1 LIDFVFFVKLFF
13 VCCLERDYHFK
24 TTTISYYAE
33 EMGQLIAIDVQRV
46 KGIELKASLFKTMDQ
61 NGRISFSVRLGY
73 HNGKRYVIQEVG
85 IVFLMPH
92 SLCCC

>member
-1 LIDFVFFVKLFF
+1 LLFLTLSILFVH
-13 VCCLERDYHFK
+13 LERDYHFK

-73 HNGKRYVIQEVG
+73 NNGKRYVVQEVG
-85 IVFLMPH
+85 LVFFKPYFFR
-92 SLCCC
+92 SF